1 MNQKILKFIAKNH
14 LLTLSVRD
22 EDKGVYIA
30 NCYYALDKK
39 DCCLLIKSALDSKHI
54 KLAIQ
59 NPHLAVSIAKDS
71 KKLILIK
78 GVQIKALF
86 KQAINEQKSLYYSQF
101 PFARF
106 ASGEI
111 FALEILWAKYTDNG
125 LLISEKLIYQKEK

>member
-71 KKLILIK
+71 IVVKTNQSNGWIR
-78 GVQIKALF
+78 V
-86 KQAINEQKSLYYSQF
+86 NYYDENGN
-101 PFARF
+101 PE
-106 ASGEI
+106 GES
-111 FALEILWAKYTDNG
+111 FEG
-125 LLISEKLIYQKEK
+125 RHR